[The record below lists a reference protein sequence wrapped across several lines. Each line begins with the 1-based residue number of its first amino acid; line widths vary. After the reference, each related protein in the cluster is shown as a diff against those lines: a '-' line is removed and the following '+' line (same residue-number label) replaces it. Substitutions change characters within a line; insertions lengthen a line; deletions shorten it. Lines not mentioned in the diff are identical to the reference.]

1 MHADLAKHPTPISM
15 IFSSRQPSEQ
25 ANKGFTL
32 ITTMLLMLVIAML
45 ALGMLS
51 LSTIELRKS
60 TGTQSLT
67 RARDNARMALMI
79 AIGELQQHLGP
90 DQRVSADAQ
99 VTHGVNATP
108 AHPHWLSVW
117 NTTRDNGTA
126 WMTRDAGRGGLQDRR
141 VSTNWRAPV
150 NRIACLVSGNEN
162 GIAHTDD
169 QAGDPSMMATLLGK
183 GSLGAAANAQDI
195 VMAPKVRIGSNGNQ
209 GTYSWWVS
217 DLGAKANVATRDRS
231 IQRDSRHGEV
241 LSQDQSLLAFSKQ
254 EASDENRERFSTE
267 SQIELIEPGLSAGHP
282 HHMTVWSAAMPI
294 NVREGGWKRDLT
306 AYLES
311 SGTVPGTRAGG
322 ADLLGLADSD
332 NLVGPANARA
342 DAASP
347 SPRQAVRY
355 EKISPNFGLLRSW
368 AQRAKN
374 GMTGSSTMDMEI
386 GQLIPTST
394 GGANSKSVDYRD
406 RTESHVM
413 PVLVEGAMYYN
424 LSYYDPATPTAAV
437 PHLLRVHYYPR
448 VALWNPYNV
457 RLKIPESAIFFH
469 INGSKSIEVTLRD
482 RTRARYRMYWGLNGG
497 AARGSMF
504 YRMSGVTLEPGETR
518 VWSPASN
525 SPYNETNFSAN
536 LLSADAPPN
545 PSRAFYQ
552 DARADGVPLFQPL
565 STGTGPLAQ
574 PNSLTGLPIEWREIV
589 PPRPAGNI
597 QTSAWTQADDYFM
610 SWKPLQGSLTNLQS
624 FQNMPMGRFISCAY
638 QYGDEDELPVEWT
651 SQDTV
656 PMSRSTLARPVIATT
671 PDRRTRDGF
680 RLRWFQET
688 VSNLIGGG
696 SLAGKPHLEDS
707 AIANWNLRA
716 SWSYRSAFE
725 NVTDVA
731 PHFFGIY
738 TRDLFDGEVDWN
750 SMTPRSAGGRVLGA
764 AFEPPSSAP
773 EKRILFDLPRR
784 GTEIASLGAFQHVA
798 FSEFIWHPTYALG
811 NSLVDPRVDRD
822 KTEPDRSIAL
832 NRDMGGWNRNS
843 IGWATDGRSNNDNG
857 LASDEDN
864 WAWHSRSFLNDEAL
878 EQNLIYDLSYELNHS
893 LWDGFFLS
901 SGTPAEKN
909 QFLNDPEANPLP
921 NGRLR
926 LNPALPKPSVADLQ
940 NYHFAATSLLVD
952 GAFNVNSSS
961 VEAWESLLLSGMK
974 SAGADGVVA
983 FPRVLDLPDGDWDGK
998 NPSSR
1003 NAWSGQRVFS
1013 RQEIRRLAEEIVREV
1028 RTRGPFFG
1036 LSDFVNRRLKNDET
1050 GKKGALQAAID
1061 RAGLN
1066 REFVEKWPLDNTASL
1081 PNYRHMDNIQDPT
1094 RIEQSLKPD
1103 TTAWGAL
1110 GFLTQA
1116 DLLQFLAPALSG
1128 RSDTF
1133 RIRAYGEDLDA
1144 SGKVVARAWCDA
1156 VVQRTPEFVSGDD
1169 NLIEG
1174 HTTLRPVNRSFGR
1187 KFQIISFRWLD
1198 PGEV

>member
-1 MHADLAKHPTPISM
+1 MLLSVKQSFDP
-15 IFSSRQPSEQ
+15 SR
-25 ANKGFTL
+25 KGFSLIITL
-32 ITTMLLMLVIAML
+32 LLMVLIAII
-45 ALGMLS
+45 ALGMLG

-60 TGTQSLT
+60 TSSQSLT
-67 RARDNARMALMI
+67 RARYNARMAMMI
-79 AIGELQQHLGP
+79 AIAEIQQHLGP
-90 DQRVSADAQ
+90 DQRVSADAR
-99 VTHGVNATP
+99 VTHGLQSTP

-117 NTTRDNGTA
+117 STTRENGTP
-126 WMTRDAGRGGLQDRR
+126 WITRDAARGGLQDRR
-141 VSTNWRAPV
+141 ISTNWKAPV

-162 GIAHTDD
+162 GIVYSDD
-169 QAGDPSMMATLLGK
+169 LTGDPSMMATLFGK
-183 GSLGAAANAQDI
+183 GSLGSDASEQDI
-195 VMAPKVRIGSNGNQ
+195 VKAPKVSLVSVNNKGR
-209 GTYSWWVS
+209 YAWWVS

-231 IQRDSRHGEV
+231 VNRGGRHREL
-241 LSQDQSLLAFSKQ
+241 LSQRQSLLAFRKQ
-254 EASDENRERFSTE
+254 EATDAERACFASE
-267 SQIELIEPGLSAGHP
+267 AQMELLEPTQPAGGSHSFN
-282 HHMTVWSAAMPI
+282 VWSAAMPI
-294 NVREGGWKRDLT
+294 NVRDGGWMRDLT
-306 AYLES
+306 AYLVS
-311 SGTVPGTRAGG
+311 SGSIPATRVGG

-332 NLVGPANARA
+332 NLVGPANSRA
-342 DAASP
+342 DALSP
-347 SPRQAVRY
+347 SPRQALRY
-355 EKISPNFGLLRSW
+355 EKISPNFGLLRTW
-368 AQRAKN
+368 AARAAERN
-374 GMTGSSTMDMEI
+374 AATDMQEMEI
-386 GQLIPTST
+386 APLISAPT

-406 RTESHVM
+406 RTQTHLM
-413 PVLVEGAMYYN
+413 PVLVEGSIYYN
-424 LSYYDPATPTAAV
+424 LSFYDPARPTASA
-437 PHLLRVHYYPR
+437 PHQLRVHYYPR
-448 VALWNPYNV
+448 VSLWNPYNV
-457 RLKIPESAIFFH
+457 KLKIPESAIFFH
-469 INGSKSIEVTLRD
+469 INGSKSIEITLRD
-482 RTRARYRMYWGLNGG
+482 RTLARYRMYWGLNGG

-504 YRMSGVTLEPGETR
+504 FCMSGVTLEPGETR
-518 VWSPASN
+518 VWSPAN
-525 SPYNETNFSAN
+525 NTPYNETNFSAN
-536 LLSADAPPN
+536 LLSPEIPPH
-545 PSRAFYQ
+545 PSRSFYQ
-552 DARADGVPLFQPL
+552 DARVDGVPLFQPI
-565 STGTGPLAQ
+565 STGSGPLAQ
-574 PNSLTGLPIEWREIV
+574 PNTLTALPVDWREIV

-597 QTSAWTQADDYFM
+597 QSSAWTQADDYFM
-610 SWKPLQGSLTNLQS
+610 SWKPLQGTFTDLQS
-624 FQNMPMGRFISCAY
+624 FRNMPMGRFVSCAY

-656 PMSRSTLARPVIATT
+656 PMARSTLSRPVIAAA

-688 VSNLIGGG
+688 VSNVIGGG
-696 SLAGKPHLEDS
+696 SLAGRPHLEDS

-716 SWSYRSAFE
+716 SWSYRSPFE

-750 SMTPRSAGGRVLGA
+750 SMTPRSSGGRVLGS
-764 AFEPPSSAP
+764 AFEQPSSAP

-784 GTEIASLGAFQHVA
+784 GAEIASLGAFQHVA

-811 NSLVDPRVDRD
+811 NSLADPRVDRD
-822 KTEPDRSIAL
+822 KTEPDRSIPL

-878 EQNLIYDLSYELNHS
+878 EQNLIYDLSYELNHT

-901 SGTPAEKN
+901 SGTPSEKN

-926 LNPALPKPSVADLQ
+926 LNHALPKPSVSDLQ
-940 NYHFAATSLLVD
+940 NYHFAATTLLVD
-952 GAFNVNSSS
+952 GAFNVNSAS
-961 VEAWESLLLSGMK
+961 VEAWESLLLYGMK

-983 FPRVLDLPDGDWDGK
+983 FPRVLDLPDSDWDGK

-1003 NAWSGQRVFS
+1003 NAWSGQRVFT

-1028 RTRGPFFG
+1028 RTRGPFLG

-1066 REFVEKWPLDNTASL
+1066 QEFVQKWPLNNTTSL
-1081 PNYRHMDNIQDPT
+1081 PNYTHMDNIQDPT
-1094 RIEQSLKPD
+1094 RMEQSLKPN
-1103 TTAWGAL
+1103 TTAWGAV

-1116 DLLQFLAPALSG
+1116 DLLQYLAPALSG

-1144 SGKVVARAWCDA
+1144 SGKVVSRAWCDA

-1174 HTTLRPVNRSFGR
+1174 PLTLRPVNRSFGR
-1187 KFQIISFRWLD
+1187 KFHIISFRWLD
-1198 PGEV
+1198 PSEV